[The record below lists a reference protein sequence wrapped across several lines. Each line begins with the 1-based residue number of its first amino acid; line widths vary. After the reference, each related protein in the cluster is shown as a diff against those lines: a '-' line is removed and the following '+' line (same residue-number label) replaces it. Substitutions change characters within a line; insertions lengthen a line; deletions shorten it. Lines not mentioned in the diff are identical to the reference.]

1 VLPYTPVVHAVNLLA
16 YLYHILNLEKDG
28 ELIQHRFLGPNDK
41 LQALVDDFQVSISYK
56 YLWTRGKSQEDRMI
70 GELRQSPGFYLSCNR
85 DRSFRS
91 LSKQGVHHKRS
102 DAPGVGYSTYF

>member
-1 VLPYTPVVHAVNLLA
+1 MLPYTPVVHAVILLA
-16 YLYHILNLEKDG
+16 YLYHLLNLDKDA
-28 ELIQHRFLGPNDK
+28 ELIQHRFLSLNDK

-56 YLWTRGKSQEDRMI
+56 YLWARDKSQKDRMI

-91 LSKQGVHHKRS
+91 LSKRGVHHKRS
-102 DAPGVGYSTYF
+102 DAPGVGYSAYL